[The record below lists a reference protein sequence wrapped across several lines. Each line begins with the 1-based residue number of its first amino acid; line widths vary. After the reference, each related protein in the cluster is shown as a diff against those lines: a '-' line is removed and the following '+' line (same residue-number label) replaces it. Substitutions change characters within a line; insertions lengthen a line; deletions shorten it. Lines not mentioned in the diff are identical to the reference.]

1 MLCRHPLRS
10 LLIVLVSAAIAMWS
24 TFGGA
29 VLQENHK
36 ARTETLDKQSN
47 TAVIRPSSQLLETR
61 QGDDS
66 SWTEHYL
73 SWSDYDKLA
82 SAGQTQGMQYKYL
95 SLIHI

>member
-1 MLCRHPLRS
+1 MHEYRLRGTMFIFGQAWKMLCRHPLRS

-66 SWTEHYL
+66 SWN
-73 SWSDYDKLA
+73 
-82 SAGQTQGMQYKYL
+82 
-95 SLIHI
+95 